1 MASRVAHSKRP
12 RTPVEALSKDAQLRL
27 RELIESLDPL
37 GKLATRA
44 RNGCTD
50 VGPMVCNRPN
60 RRDLRLPKPGDVLSR
75 DYKGRAI
82 TVRVLDK
89 GFEFEGRRFRSLSA
103 IAKSV
108 TGAHWNGLLFF
119 GLVRQER

>member
-12 RTPVEALSKDAQLRL
+12 RTPFEALSKDAQLRL

-37 GKLATRA
+37 GQLATRA
-44 RNGCTD
+44 RSGSTD
-50 VGPMVCNRPN
+50 VAPMVISRPT

-75 DYKGRAI
+75 NYKGRAV
-82 TVRVLDK
+82 TVRVLEK
-89 GFEFEGRRFRSLSA
+89 GFEFEGRQFRSLSA
-103 IAKSV
+103 IAKTV